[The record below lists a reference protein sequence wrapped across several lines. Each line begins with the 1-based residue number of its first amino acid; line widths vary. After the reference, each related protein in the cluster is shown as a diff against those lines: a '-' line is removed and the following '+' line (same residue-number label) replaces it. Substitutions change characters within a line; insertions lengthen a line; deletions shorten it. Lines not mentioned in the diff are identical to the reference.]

1 MWQWMRCM
9 ASHACFTQGLNFFY
23 ATLTT
28 TWKVDVTFTTTMPF
42 TTLGDEEKTTIRS
55 LFLPFKL
62 VAEGAMG
69 ILFTIREF
77 VEIDIQ

>member
-1 MWQWMRCM
+1 
-9 ASHACFTQGLNFFY
+9 
-23 ATLTT
+23 
-28 TWKVDVTFTTTMPF
+28 MPF